1 MDNCLK
7 NIPTKKTQPEKADN
21 INMSERQKNGRV
33 HITNYI
39 SSSSSLATLW
49 GKNCDNL
56 IWQEL
61 GQTSLVIIKKIIWK
75 MHFHPWSYDKP
86 CPKYTLCLEIVWS
99 LQN

>member
-39 SSSSSLATLW
+39 
-49 GKNCDNL
+49 
-56 IWQEL
+56 
-61 GQTSLVIIKKIIWK
+61 
-75 MHFHPWSYDKP
+75 MR
-86 CPKYTLCLEIVWS
+86 
-99 LQN
+99 